1 MKLYRYYEDFGRM
14 GSLEGMFLATEEE
27 HEHFMGKEAYESDIL
42 GKHSEVHLQFNEETV
57 EEVKLSETTI
67 EEMFEV
73 FGSHISGINPIDYF
87 EQWDEEEDEGIVQYW
102 EEEYE

>member
-14 GSLEGMFLATEEE
+14 GSLEGMFFATDEQYDY
-27 HEHFMGKEAYESDIL
+27 FMGRDAYESDIL
-42 GKHSEVHLQFNEETV
+42 GKHSEVELSFNDETV

-73 FGSHISGINPIDYF
+73 LGSHVSGISPLEYF
-87 EQWDEEEDEGIVQYW
+87 EQWEEEDSENQDEW
-102 EEEYE
+102 DEDNE